1 MSTSSQSINSKPRKY
16 YDVSRF
22 YVKRRDD
29 EDVYFECKGCC
40 NMFKCGVKE
49 DGSSTLRCHLENC
62 RMSKRSAKIAKEKLV
77 SAVVQH
83 DLPSSIVEFK
93 GFRTF
98 MKYLSPDIP
107 CFSRKSV
114 VSDVKK
120 LYLKEKAKLKRVLA
134 NIIGRVCLTVDVWTA
149 STNKCYLCLAA
160 RFVDEDWKLNCKI
173 LNFHCLEGT
182 DLAAKVIE
190 FLLEWGIHGKVF
202 SVMSSNTLRN
212 DAMQDIL
219 KKQLLLGNNLL
230 CGGEFFRGR
239 CLGDTLNLIVQNG
252 LKLCA
257 GVLFK
262 IRESLKYIKGSESR
276 RKIFADC
283 VSQFSDIDSSVG
295 LRLDVC
301 TRWDS
306 TYLML
311 YSAIKYKKAFASFR
325 LVDLDYDSDW
335 CPTDE
340 EWNRGEKLREFL
352 KPFYSIYNLI
362 CESSSQTSHFFM
374 QVFNIENM
382 FKEKLS
388 SEDAMVRDLWGSMID
403 EFDKYWNEYT
413 MMLAIGVIFH
423 PLIKLTGLESLYSK
437 VESDSSK
444 CQEKISLVKR
454 ALYKLFEDYDG
465 KSPPPL
471 PFPFPGND
479 FFSADFVEYEREY
492 YSVRHAGKSQ
502 LDLYLEAPKP
512 FHLKYGLDIFE
523 YWKYERNQW
532 WPDVALMACDVLTT
546 PITTV
551 ASESGFSIGAH
562 MLTKYRYCTVPENV
576 QDLICTRNWLHGFA
590 SNGKV

>member
-362 CESSSQTSHFFM
+362 
-374 QVFNIENM
+374 
-382 FKEKLS
+382 
-388 SEDAMVRDLWGSMID
+388 W
-403 EFDKYWNEYT
+403 
-413 MMLAIGVIFH
+413 
-423 PLIKLTGLESLYSK
+423 LESLYSK

-590 SNGKV
+590 SNDDDSLMIKTTLSDEDKTFLSDVGSDEDKTFLSDVGSDDWGSVDDDCSRSNATLSDEGSDGWKSADC